1 MRLLEVGAEDGEEEA
16 STALEAEVGEVCA
29 IYRTLIVVA
38 YYAARRHKVHISI
51 AGAAELAVKLKPGCI
66 FFFNYAARFSVE
78 AHIGKFGSLHH

>member
-38 YYAARRHKVHISI
+38 YQK
-51 AGAAELAVKLKPGCI
+51 
-66 FFFNYAARFSVE
+66 
-78 AHIGKFGSLHH
+78 